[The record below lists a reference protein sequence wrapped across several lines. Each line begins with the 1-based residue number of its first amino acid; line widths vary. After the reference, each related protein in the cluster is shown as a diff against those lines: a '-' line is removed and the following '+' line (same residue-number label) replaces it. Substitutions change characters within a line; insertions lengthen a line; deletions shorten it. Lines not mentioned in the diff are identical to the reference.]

1 MLTQEQHDEFD
12 AQGFIRLRGVFAAD
26 QASAME
32 DTLWRALERKHGVIR
47 AESATWHLPPA
58 LGLAKLRTLTVFEP
72 IGGPS
77 VTSALDGLIG
87 AGCWDRPRCWGS
99 FLISFPQSTNSKSRP
114 NFHTDFPYDLSPTRI
129 CGALIIG
136 FINAVPASAGG
147 TLVVAGSH
155 RRIAAYMAAN
165 PHLRDVKM
173 KVTRQALL
181 ASDPYLRAFRGGW
194 TQQNWAAALPPVE
207 DTDTDPLQLVELTGA
222 PGDVV
227 IGHPWLLH
235 SPAPN
240 RSSAPRMMT
249 VARIRAHGRTQN
261 APD

>member
-1 MLTQEQHDEFD
+1 MLTQQQHHEFD
-12 AQGFIRLRGVFAAD
+12 ARGFIRLSGVFSAP

-32 DTLWRALERKHGVIR
+32 ETLWRALERKHGVMR
-47 AESATWHLPPA
+47 ADRDTWHLPPA
-58 LGLAKLRTLTVFEP
+58 LGLAKLRMLDVFEP
-72 IGGPS
+72 IGGPC

-87 AGCWDRPRCWGS
+87 PGCWDRPRCWGS
-99 FLISFPQSTNSKSRP
+99 FLISFPQAIDAKSRP
-114 NFHTDFPYDLSPTRI
+114 NFHTDFPYDLPPTRI

-136 FINAVPASAGG
+136 FINAVPAAAGG
-147 TLVVAGSH
+147 TLVVEGSH

-165 PHLRDVKM
+165 PHLRAVKM

-194 TQQNWAAALPPVE
+194 TVENWAAALPPVE
-207 DTDTDPLQLVELTGA
+207 HADTDPLRLIELTGE
-222 PGDVV
+222 PGDIV

-240 RSSAPRMMT
+240 RGSAPRMMT
-249 VARIRAHGRTQN
+249 VARIRAH
-261 APD
+261 D